1 MVLGITKYEQI
12 GLLYALILLYV
23 ISNFWN
29 YNDPELLST
38 HNSMS
43 SNESPIVGKF
53 NASDLLFRR
62 FNDALNSF
70 ESVLQEKKWTT
81 IRAAKSEGIT
91 IERLDDDEQSWPPY
105 IKTTAIINAP
115 PDIVYEYFEWSS
127 FDTTQKA
134 IDPFYEG
141 CELLLEATP
150 NMKIIKKTTKRPF
163 IYPKRQFNLGMIT
176 GEQRKTIT
184 ILGPE
189 QQGRLTIPRGTLQS
203 TLLNVIPTADL
214 NSKSNNDDSSSY
226 VTAFQDFT
234 AWFVPMR
241 KASTIAT
248 PLPNP
253 SSLSPSEDLTPTHTQ
268 LTIIMRVDL
277 GRDIPHWVFLLVVG
291 ATGLRSMRSLS
302 SLITKNFQKQ
312 SYNNY
317 KH

>member
-1 MVLGITKYEQI
+1 MSFNISQYEKL

-29 YNDPELLST
+29 YYDPESLFT
-38 HNSMS
+38 HNSTS

-53 NASDLLFRR
+53 NASDLLFKR
-62 FNDALNSF
+62 FSDAQNSF

-81 IRAAKSEGIT
+81 LRAATSERIT
-91 IERLDDDEQSWPPY
+91 IERLDGDDKSWPPY
-105 IKTTAIINAP
+105 IRTTAIINAP

-141 CELLLEATP
+141 SELLLEATP
-150 NMKIIKKTTKRPF
+150 NMKVIRKTTKRPL

-184 ILGPE
+184 VLGPE
-189 QQGRLTIPRGTLQS
+189 QKGRLTIPRGTLQS
-203 TLLNVIPTADL
+203 TLLNVIPTDDL
-214 NSKSNNDDSSSY
+214 QSKSKNDESTSY

-234 AWFVPMR
+234 AWFVPM
-241 KASTIAT
+241 KEAKFDST
-248 PLPNP
+248 PLPTP
-253 SSLSPSEDLTPTHTQ
+253 SSSSPSEDLTPTHTQ
-268 LTIIMRVDL
+268 LTIVMRVDL
-277 GRDIPHWVFLLVVG
+277 GRDIPHWIFLLVVG
-291 ATGLRSMRSLS
+291 ATGLRSMRSLT
-302 SLITKNFQKQ
+302 SLITKNFKKQ

-317 KH
+317 KY